1 MLTPAHGGE
10 VWGLYLSETRIL
22 DRLRGTRNTVEEP
35 TGPIQPDPS
44 TRPADPPTNFGD
56 PFPTERPST
65 PSASTPG
72 SYGPESSVT
81 APTPAPAT
89 WQSPSVPDT
98 TPESVGPYRII
109 AELGRGGMGSVLL
122 GVRVDDPFNKRVAIK
137 LIKRGM
143 DSGEILRRFELERQV
158 LSSLNH
164 SNIARVLDA
173 GMTEDGRS
181 FFVMEFVAG
190 LPIDRY
196 CDNNSL
202 SIPERLS
209 LFCKV
214 CSAVHYAHRNLIVH
228 RDIKPGNIMVGD
240 DGEPKLLDFGI
251 AKILDP
257 EVGRQFIM
265 TAPEQ
270 RLMTPEYA
278 SPEQVTGDRVGTSSD
293 VYSLGVLLYELLTGR
308 RPYHFKTRLHAEIVR
323 IISEVEPD
331 RPSTA
336 VSKAETVVRHD
347 GTTEVI
353 SPEEMARTRS
363 GATHRL
369 SRRLSGDVDN
379 IVLMAMRKDPLRR
392 YQSAEQLAADIQRHL
407 KDEPVIARPET
418 LGYIAGKFLRRNAMG
433 VGAVAAIIA
442 LLAGGVVATSV
453 LYREADTQRGIADSA
468 RKEAQATSKQFQA
481 RSTAY
486 RNGVLA
492 HLTQARNQIR
502 KQEGATAVRKLM
514 IQTALNLASEL
525 EKDIKNDAQ
534 LNAGIAEHY
543 QALAEVLGGRRSA
556 NENDRDE
563 ALQVQRKA
571 VALLEPLVAQAPTD
585 KFMQQRLA
593 DAHLRLADIL
603 YLRPD
608 GDAEGQ
614 KAVAKAIDL
623 ATPLMK
629 DEGMT
634 FSSTRIALQA
644 LQVRGDLHVLAKR
657 NDEALADYRR
667 ALEMVTTLIAG
678 RDEEATPDPLLRDL
692 SVSLGKIGDVLR
704 RTGKLEEARTHL
716 TRAVKLRERIR
727 DEDEATARSR
737 RDLAVMRERL
747 AQLLADDK
755 DPAAMDQ
762 LVAAKKGFRELV
774 KGDPNDARV
783 LTDLQRVTG
792 RLMGMH
798 RAAGSVADAYNDA
811 DELLNAAE
819 EVLAL
824 NPTSMKA
831 RAVRGNALEALGEAD
846 RTRKDWAAAIKHY
859 EPAVR
864 DYQAVAVADASSTEG
879 SLGLPRA
886 TLRLA
891 FATHRNS
898 SRQIAADGYIAAAEL
913 YEKLAAVKT
922 LGTEDKVYHAF
933 ALTAGAIAAADVKN
947 GPLAQKFAERAIAV
961 AGERTAERL
970 AALARGLEL
979 QGKTEEAMAMAK
991 EAKIAL
997 SKIGEPDEDDRQLAS
1012 EVDAILDRFAKS
1024 RPAPTLPVPG
1034 GL

>member
-1 MLTPAHGGE
+1 
-10 VWGLYLSETRIL
+10 V
-22 DRLRGTRNTVEEP
+22 DEP
-35 TGPIQPDPS
+35 TGPISPDPR
-44 TRPADPPTNFGD
+44 TKPAEPRTDFGD
-56 PFPTERPST
+56 PLST
-65 PSASTPG
+65 DAADKSRGDGAG
-72 SYGPESSVT
+72 SPGPESSIT

-89 WQSPSVPDT
+89 WHNPSVPES
-98 TPESVGPYRII
+98 TPESVGPYRVI

-164 SNIARVLDA
+164 PNVARVLDA

-181 FFVMEFVAG
+181 YFVMEFVAG

-202 SIPERLS
+202 SVPERLA

-353 SPEEMARTRS
+353 KPEEMAKTRE

-442 LLAGGVVATSV
+442 LLAGGVVATSL

-468 RKEAQATSKQFQA
+468 RKEALETSKLFQA

-486 RNGVLA
+486 RNGVVA
-492 HLTQARNQIR
+492 HLVQARNEIR

-514 IQTALNLASEL
+514 IQTALNLANEL
-525 EKDIKNDAQ
+525 QQDIKNDDQ
-534 LNAGIAEHY
+534 LNASIAEHY

-556 NENDRDE
+556 NESDRDE

-571 VALLEPLVAQAPTD
+571 VALLEPLAAKSPND
-585 KFMQQRLA
+585 KWSQQRLA

-608 GDAEGQ
+608 GEVDGQ
-614 KAVAKAIDL
+614 KAIAKAIDL
-623 ATPLMK
+623 ATPLTQ
-629 DEGMT
+629 DEKMC
-634 FSSTRIALQA
+634 FPATRVLLQA
-644 LQVRGDLHVLAKR
+644 IQVRGDFHLLAKR
-657 NDEALADYRR
+657 NEQALADFKQS
-667 ALEMVTTLIAG
+667 LDLVNSLIAG
-678 RDEEATPDPLLRDL
+678 REVANLPELLIRDL
-692 SVSLGKIGDVLR
+692 SVSLGKIGDVQR
-704 RTGKLEEARTHL
+704 RMGAKADARENL
-716 TRAVKLRERIR
+716 TKAVELRELLRG
-727 DEDEATARSR
+727 EDESTARSR

-747 AQLLADDK
+747 AQLLADEK
-755 DPAAMDQ
+755 DPAALTQ
-762 LVAAKKGFRELV
+762 LSEAKTAFRDLV
-774 KGDPNDARV
+774 RGDPNDARV

-792 RLMGMH
+792 RLMAMH
-798 RAAGSVADAYNDA
+798 RESGSVASAYSDA
-811 DELLNAAE
+811 DDLLAVAE

-824 NPTSMKA
+824 NPTSLKA
-831 RAVRGNALEALGEAD
+831 RAVRGNALEALGETD
-846 RTRKDWAAAIKHY
+846 RTRKDWAAAVRHY
-859 EPAVR
+859 EAAVK
-864 DYQAVAVADASSTEG
+864 DYQTVAATDASGLEA

-891 FATHRNS
+891 YATHRNT
-898 SRQIAADGYIAAAEL
+898 SRQAAADGYLAAADL
-913 YEKLAAVKT
+913 YSKLASGRAI
-922 LGTEDKVYHAF
+922 GAEDKAYYAF
-933 ALTAGAIAAADVKN
+933 ALTSAATAAADKKD
-947 GPLAQKFAERAIAV
+947 GALAQKFAERAITV
-961 AGERTAERL
+961 AGERSPERL
-970 AALARGLEL
+970 TALARGLEL
-979 QGKTEEAMAMAK
+979 QGKAEEAAAVAK
-991 EAKIAL
+991 EAKTAIGKIAN
-997 SKIGEPDEDDRQLAS
+997 PDDDDRLLAG
-1012 EVDAILDRFAKS
+1012 EVDSILDKFAKS
-1024 RPAPTLPVPG
+1024 RPLPTAPVPG
-1034 GL
+1034 GM